1 MEKIKNYINGKLIG
15 PRGGVYLKNFNPS
28 TGKVYSLLP
37 NSDKDDF
44 LLALKGAKKAF
55 LSWSKKSKKYRYNI
69 LMNIAKELDKNS
81 DNLALAESKDNGK
94 PLWLTKEMDIP
105 RCAENIR
112 FFATASLHFDS
123 KLHTMDGLAIN
134 YTLREPIGI
143 VGCIS
148 PWNLPLYLLTWKIA
162 PALAAGNVVI
172 AKPSEI
178 TPYTAY
184 LFSKIC
190 IKAGVP
196 DGVISI
202 LHGTGSGVG
211 EEIVKH
217 KNVPVISF
225 TGGTKTGK
233 KINELCAK
241 NFKKVS
247 LEMGGKN
254 PTIIFSDCDFNKAL
268 ETSVRAAFLNQGQIC
283 LCGSR
288 IFVEKGLYPKFK
300 AVFVKKVKGLVVGNP
315 SSKKSFLGAMVSKE
329 HMEKVLSYIDLA
341 KKEGGEILCGGKRI
355 FLKGK
360 LKEGYYISP
369 TVIGGLN
376 HLCKTNQ
383 EEIFGPV
390 VSIVPFDSE
399 EDVVKMANS
408 TNYGLS
414 ASVFTENLSRGHRVS
429 EKIKSGVVWVNT
441 WLLRDLRIPFG
452 GMKDSGVGREGGF
465 DSLRFFTETKN
476 VCVKI

>member
-1 MEKIKNYINGKLIG
+1 MEKIKNYINGRLIE
-15 PRGGVYLKNFNPS
+15 PKGGLYLKNFNPS

-44 LLALKGAKKAF
+44 LLALRGAKRAF
-55 LSWSKKSKKYRYNI
+55 LSWSKESKKYRYNI
-69 LMNIAKELDKNS
+69 LMNLAKELDKNG
-81 DNLALAESKDNGK
+81 DNLALAESVDNGK

-112 FFATASLHFDS
+112 FYATASLHFDS
-123 KLHTMDGLAIN
+123 KLHTMDGKAIN
-134 YTLREPIGI
+134 YTLREPLGV

-196 DGVISI
+196 PGVINI
-202 LHGTGSGVG
+202 LHGTGVGVG

-217 KNVPVISF
+217 KDVPVISF
-225 TGGTKTGK
+225 TGGTETGK
-233 KINELCAK
+233 KINALCAK
-241 NFKKVS
+241 KFKKAS

-268 ETSVRAAFLNQGQIC
+268 ETSIRAAFLNQGQIC

-288 IFVEKGLYPKFK
+288 IFIEKDLYPKFK
-300 AVFVKKVKGLVVGNP
+300 AAFVKKVKELLVGDP
-315 SSKKSFLGAMVSKE
+315 SSKKSFLGAVVSKA

-341 KKEGGEILCGGKRI
+341 KKEGGVILCGGKRV

-360 LKEGYYISP
+360 LKGGYYISP
-369 TVIGGLN
+369 TVIGGLDY
-376 HLCKTNQ
+376 LCKTNQ

-390 VSIVPFDSE
+390 VSIMPFE
-399 EDVVKMANS
+399 NETDVIKMANS

-414 ASVFTENLSRGHRVS
+414 ASIFTENLSKGHRVS

-452 GMKDSGVGREGGF
+452 GMKDSGLGREGGF
-465 DSLRFFTETKN
+465 GSLSFFTETKN
-476 VCVKI
+476 VCIKI